1 MKNRLD
7 EEMILLKNEI
17 LALKGYVSKQASQF
31 RTEEF
36 PVDFELQWV
45 DNGSFVSATLT
56 LYLVPKN
63 DNVMLCSAALSESEI
78 DTTTSVQVGYM
89 SHGKNEHFAT
99 VFCSSNDQSILTR
112 VKNGEIIKF
121 TKTVYI
127 TSTSSFTVEDSL

>member
-1 MKNRLD
+1 MNRLD

-17 LALKGYVSKQASQF
+17 LALKCYVSKQASQF

-45 DNGSFVSATLT
+45 DSGSYVSATLT

-63 DNVMLCSAALSESEI
+63 DNVMLCSASLSESEI
-78 DTTTSVQVGYM
+78 DTTTSVQVGYIA
-89 SHGKNEHFAT
+89 HGKNEYFAT
-99 VFCSSNDQSILTR
+99 VYCSSNDQSILTR

-127 TSTSSFTVEDSL
+127 TATSSFTVEENL